1 MVKCAVCEKEFE
13 NDKKLHSHL
22 RAHKLRMVEY
32 YQKHFPRYDKH
43 DNKIIKFKNKE
54 QYFNTE
60 FNTRTNLRM
69 WLKGLEPLEAKSYCR
84 NLLAERKE
92 KRNIS
97 YAPTQVELRSI
108 ISPPIQYFH
117 ELFGDYYLLCEEL
130 GLKNKHG
137 KCTSIV
143 SGSEY
148 DKSSYKILVD
158 TREQKPL
165 KFHWD
170 IEIKK
175 LDYGDYAFSSED
187 AIFDYYIE
195 RKMLSDFIGTISG
208 GYDRFINEIERA
220 QENNVDLTV
229 VVEES
234 INNALGF
241 KFLPHISKKIKATP
255 DFIFHR
261 VRNIIQKYP
270 HVQFLFVNGREE
282 STRVIERIFTAGGV
296 HRKVD
301 LQLMYDLKIL

>member
-1 MVKCAVCEKEFE
+1 MVKCAACEKEFE
-13 NDKKLHSHL
+13 SDKNLHSHL

-32 YQKHFPRYDKH
+32 YQKYFPRHDKH
-43 DNKIIKFKNKE
+43 DKKIIKFKNKE

-69 WLKGLEPLEAKSYCR
+69 WLKGLEPSEAKSYCR
-84 NLLAERKE
+84 GLLTERKE
-92 KRNIS
+92 KRGIA

-108 ISPPIQYFH
+108 ISPPIQYFD
-117 ELFGDYYLLCEEL
+117 ELFGNYYLLCEEL
-130 GLKNKHG
+130 GLKNKHS
-137 KCTSIV
+137 KCAKLVCSTQ
-143 SGSEY
+143 Y
-148 DKSSYKILVD
+148 DKDEYKILVD

-175 LDYGDYAFSSED
+175 LDYGDYAFSSEKE
-187 AIFDYYIE
+187 IINCYVE

-208 GYDRFINEIERA
+208 GHDRFINEIERA
-220 QENNVDLTV
+220 QEDGAYLTV
-229 VVEES
+229 VVEEN

-261 VRNIIQKYP
+261 VRSIIQKYP
-270 HVQFLFVNGREE
+270 HVQFVFVNGRKEA
-282 STRVIERIFTAGGV
+282 TRVIERIFTSDGL
-296 HRKVD
+296 HENID
-301 LQLMYDLKIL
+301 LQLAYDLKIL